1 MDTSQ
6 IMLSIILLLW
16 RYVNADVCER
26 FFEMPNSILQGH
38 VIKTI
43 TTTEKDCRVICKR
56 NSACYSINYI
66 RKRSQC
72 VLNSDTHFGFPE
84 HFISGSAPGAYYAT
98 LKPVTSCSNMFCSSG
113 MACKM
118 REDGKTHKCE
128 KAITYTP
135 LGCYVD
141 VKDRAI
147 SGFFAAPVTLQYC
160 FKLAEHKQRREV
172 LNEGNKINE
181 GNVLKRWEPSLTRGT
196 CKRGERTQTRGT
208 YSNEGNVLK
217 RGKRTQTR
225 ETYSNKGNVLKR
237 GERTQTRGTYSNEGN
252 VLKRGK
258 RTQTRET
265 YSNKGNVLKRGE
277 RTQTR
282 GTYSNEERT
291 QTRETYSNEGNVL
304 KRGERTQT
312 RGTYSNEGNVLKRT
326 YSNEGNVLKRGERTQ
341 TRGTYSNEGN
351 VLKRGERTQTR
362 GTYSNEGNVLKRG
375 ERTQTRG
382 TYSNEGN
389 VLKRGEHPLNQVEFR
404 EPSGTQW
411 ISNAEDP
418 KKPSRTQWLSRNL
431 IEPSGFPEALSNP
444 VDSQKPSRTQWI
456 LRNHLNPE
464 DFQKHLKHEESIK
477 PWSFSASLS
486 DGICLGW

>member
-160 FKLAEHKQRREV
+160 FKLAVSRGYRVFAMQFG
-172 LNEGNKINE
+172 NECYTGANAHN
-181 GNVLKRWEPSLTRGT
+181 
-196 CKRGERTQTRGT
+196 T
-208 YSNEGNVLK
+208 YSKYGS
-217 RGKRTQTR
+217 G
-225 ETYSNKGNVLKR
+225 SGCS
-237 GERTQTRGTYSNEGN
+237 GGTG
-252 VLKRGK
+252 G
-258 RTQTRET
+258 
-265 YSNKGNVLKRGE
+265 
-277 RTQTR
+277 
-282 GTYSNEERT
+282 
-291 QTRETYSNEGNVL
+291 
-304 KRGERTQT
+304 
-312 RGTYSNEGNVLKRT
+312 
-326 YSNEGNVLKRGERTQ
+326 
-341 TRGTYSNEGN
+341 
-351 VLKRGERTQTR
+351 
-362 GTYSNEGNVLKRG
+362 
-375 ERTQTRG
+375 
-382 TYSNEGN
+382 
-389 VLKRGEHPLNQVEFR
+389 
-404 EPSGTQW
+404 
-411 ISNAEDP
+411 
-418 KKPSRTQWLSRNL
+418 
-431 IEPSGFPEALSNP
+431 
-444 VDSQKPSRTQWI
+444 
-456 LRNHLNPE
+456 
-464 DFQKHLKHEESIK
+464 
-477 PWSFSASLS
+477 
-486 DGICLGW
+486 GWHNDVYQINY